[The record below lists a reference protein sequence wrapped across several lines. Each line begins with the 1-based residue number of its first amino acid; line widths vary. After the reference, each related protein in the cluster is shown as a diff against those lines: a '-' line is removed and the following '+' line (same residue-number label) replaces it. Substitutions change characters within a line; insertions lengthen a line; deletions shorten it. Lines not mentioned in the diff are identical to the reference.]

1 MKDYVSACSVSFIND
16 KPLMDINYLEESF
29 GGPQLSLAVLPK
41 SGNIVM
47 FQMDSRLHVDNLEKV
62 LELAKKGCSDIHVL
76 LRQTVHDYSQE
87 SLTSLTGNWIIQWN
101 GLVLFQDL
109 GLLSYFKHFYN
120 DIYGTYEKSELDQA
134 FWEQNISLLSK
145 FPPKPTTA

>member
-1 MKDYVSACSVSFIND
+1 MKDYVSACTVSFIND

-87 SLTSLTGNWIIQWN
+87 FLTSLTGNWIIQWN
-101 GLVLFQDL
+101 GFGFVSRPWLTVL
-109 GLLSYFKHFYN
+109 FKHFYN
-120 DIYGTYEKSELDQA
+120 DIYDTYEKSE
-134 FWEQNISLLSK
+134 
-145 FPPKPTTA
+145 

>member
-1 MKDYVSACSVSFIND
+1 MKDYVSACTVSFISD

-41 SGNIVM
+41 SSKIVM

-62 LELAKKGCSDIHVL
+62 LDLAKKGCTDIHTL

-87 SLTSLTGNWIIQWN
+87 CVAFTSIN
-101 GLVLFQDL
+101 
-109 GLLSYFKHFYN
+109 
-120 DIYGTYEKSELDQA
+120 
-134 FWEQNISLLSK
+134 
-145 FPPKPTTA
+145 